1 MDVQQSINVAVTFE
15 QKTFYDSPDQV
26 SVISFSFVYFEK
38 VMLKPVKASYEQACH
53 QKLKDI
59 TDTRTKQAR
68 NTQQQFQNPQQAQVN
83 MTPQQMQMQGMVQN
97 QTQGQFPHGFQNPQL
112 QQAVQMQQQLSHQP
126 QLHIVNASSSLQP
139 GQNRYPPQ
147 SQIPP
152 QNGPPMFTPEEQQQI
167 NRMAQIMA
175 QNTPKEQLD
184 LIQAKLRDIA
194 PEMRQNLAMQ
204 NIDPLT
210 FYFRNQAT
218 NGYVTQKA
226 HHAAQRNQMAGAPDI
241 GSIPQQSRPTSQN
254 PAGQAAGGPPPQNFD
269 SSQILVQQQKA
280 LRSQE
285 AGQVVVPASN
295 SQAMVEPQRGNVRG
309 PSQQP
314 NGQGNGGRPMQ
325 NPTQQYYAPQ
335 ANTQQ
340 VHNVPMQPQLGNFG
354 NIPNQAPQHNL
365 QGQPNGLNTPG
376 RTPQQNPNMP
386 NLNRAFGS
394 PNQQAQPAMWRPQ
407 ANQQKDQSQ
416 LNPQPGMHP
425 PGQLERPDAG
435 QQRQRPPM
443 LNMPPELQQRLANMP
458 EEQRNIFITQLHHR
472 QRQQMRVMQEA
483 NARAQGPPG
492 PTLMQDPSGKPGP
505 HFMGTQPQPTNVQN
519 GNGLQHP
526 VMVQQPP
533 SGQQSIPPQRQ
544 QQQPQPN
551 MDLRNQQ
558 RAAQA
563 AGNALTEEQTQQMDN
578 QNFPSAMLNMG
589 GALSTLPKDV
599 KTWGQLKSWVTQ
611 NQGTLPHESL
621 TKLKGLQGLH
631 YQNLVGQQRAKLQK
645 ARPNATGQ
653 VQGQGTTQSRAPPA
667 VMVSPNNPAP
677 LAAPNTP
684 RTSTPTMMHSLPQP
698 TVQAIQASRARL
710 PDHMKGLTDEQ
721 IRVQILKQRQLDLL
735 KIAQNH
741 TGMTPQQQAQY
752 NQMQKAQQQSAQQIQ
767 FQTSINP
774 KMHPA
779 QPQPTVQRQQPQ
791 PSPRPG
797 APLKTPV
804 LKQPQGARAGPAISK
819 PGQANQKGVKR
830 NSNDDVIEV
839 PNPNVATATTR
850 VQPPNTT
857 QVLQQPRLGVPLNVD
872 AQSQRA
878 QLDVQR
884 QLAAQQT
891 SGPAP
896 GQSQGPKSN
905 GQMNTGPQRTEE
917 QIRKDALIQ
926 RFYMELIQSTPR
938 GNPVAM
944 APQARAK
951 MIQLL
956 RENTKLV
963 VRIPSAIPVFF
974 NFIADEQTFRDVL
987 RTVSPITPVTGCINT
1002 NIR

>member
-1 MDVQQSINVAVTFE
+1 
-15 QKTFYDSPDQV
+15 
-26 SVISFSFVYFEK
+26 
-38 VMLKPVKASYEQACH
+38 MLKPVKTSYEQACH

-68 NTQQQFQNPQQAQVN
+68 NTQQQFQNPQQAQMN
-83 MTPQQMQMQGMVQN
+83 ITPQQMQMQGMVQN
-97 QTQGQFPHGFQNPQL
+97 QTQGQFPPGFQTPQL
-112 QQAVQMQQQLSHQP
+112 QQAMQVQQQQQLSHQP
-126 QLHIVNASSSLQP
+126 QPQMVNPPFSLQP
-139 GQNRYPPQ
+139 GQNPYPPQ

-152 QNGPPMFTPEEQQQI
+152 PNGPPMFTTEEQQQI

-184 LIQAKLRDIA
+184 LIQAKLRGIA
-194 PEMRQNLAMQ
+194 PDMRQNLAMQ

-210 FYFRNQAT
+210 YYFRNQAT
-218 NGYVTQKA
+218 NRYVTQKA
-226 HHAAQRNQMAGAPDI
+226 HHDAQRNQMAGAPGI
-241 GSIPQQSRPTSQN
+241 GSIPQQSRPPPQN

-269 SSQILVQQQKA
+269 SSHIFVQQQKA

-295 SQAMVEPQRGNVRG
+295 SQAMVEPQRGNFRG

-325 NPTQQYYAPQ
+325 NPTQPYYAPQ
-335 ANTQQ
+335 ASTQQ

-354 NIPNQAPQHNL
+354 NIPNQASQHNL

-376 RTPQQNPNMP
+376 RTPQHDPNMP
-386 NLNRAFGS
+386 TLNRAFGS
-394 PNQQAQPAMWRPQ
+394 PNEQTQAAVWLPQ
-407 ANQQKDQSQ
+407 ANHQKEQSH
-416 LNPQPGMHP
+416 LNPQPDMQQ
-425 PGQLERPDAG
+425 PGQLERSDTG

-443 LNMPPELQQRLANMP
+443 SSMPPELQQRLAKMP
-458 EEQRNIFITQLHHR
+458 EEQRNFFIRQLQDR
-472 QRQQMRVMQEA
+472 QRQQLRARQDA
-483 NARAQGPPG
+483 NARVKGQPD
-492 PTLMQDPSGKPGP
+492 PTIMQDPSGKTGP
-505 HFMGTQPQPTNVQN
+505 HFLGTQPQPINVQS
-519 GNGLQHP
+519 GNGLQQP

-544 QQQPQPN
+544 QPN
-551 MDLRNQQ
+551 IDLLNQQ

-563 AGNALTEEQTQQMDN
+563 AGDALNDEQTRQMDN

-599 KTWGQLKSWVTQ
+599 KTWGQLKSWVAQ

-631 YQNLVGQQRAKLQK
+631 YQNLVGQQRAKMQK
-645 ARPNATGQ
+645 PRPNATGQ
-653 VQGQGTTQSRAPPA
+653 IQGQGTNQSRAPPA

-684 RTSTPTMMHSLPQP
+684 RTSTHTALHSLPQP
-698 TVQAIQASRARL
+698 TVQEIQATRARL

-735 KIAQNH
+735 KVAQGH
-741 TGMTPQQQAQY
+741 TRMTPQQQAQH
-752 NQMQKAQQQSAQQIQ
+752 NQVQKPQQPLPQIQ
-767 FQTSINP
+767 YQTPINS

-779 QPQPTVQRQQPQ
+779 QPQSTVQRQQPQ
-791 PSPRPG
+791 PSPRAG
-797 APLKTPV
+797 APSKTPV
-804 LKQPQGARAGPAISK
+804 LKQTQGARAGLAISK

-839 PNPNVATATTR
+839 FNPNAATLTAR

-857 QVLQQPRLGVPLNVD
+857 QASQQSRLGLSLNVD
-872 AQSQRA
+872 AQNQRA
-878 QLDVQR
+878 QLDAQR
-884 QLAAQQT
+884 QLAAKQM

-896 GQSQGPKSN
+896 GQSQGLKSN
-905 GQMNTGPQRTEE
+905 GQVSTGPQRTEE
-917 QIRKDALIQ
+917 EIRKDAYIQ
-926 RFYMELIQSTPR
+926 RFYIGVVQSTLR

-951 MIQLL
+951 MIKLL
-956 RENTKLV
+956 GENSKLV

-974 NFIADEQTFRDVL
+974 NFIADEQTIRDVL
-987 RTVSPITPVTGCINT
+987 RIVSPILPATGSVNT
-1002 NIR
+1002 NIH